1 MSQWNLR
8 SLALKINSRII
19 ELIET
24 NPKGTYTDDEVRR
37 AYGNRDYYNDEIA
50 KGNDYKGNQD
60 LDIKLQRPPHNRYA
74 IR

>member
-1 MSQWNLR
+1 MDLFIRHNKQHNYY
-8 SLALKINSRII
+8 SLNSYGGS
-19 ELIET
+19 LS
-24 NPKGTYTDDEVRR
+24 VRR